1 MRRWL
6 TVLLVPLAAAA
17 VSMGQ
22 GVTVDSAS
30 QQGPITLQ
38 QADVGTAT
46 VGSSGTSAS
55 VSLGTLPLAADDML
69 DLSSSDASWQVSAR
83 LVSFTGYAG
92 GLDTITL
99 ALRDGILTEAQV
111 VVVAGIATQTSGAP
125 IDLPTGSPAELTVV
139 GVGAGTVDI
148 ELVATPDGGGPS
160 LVYQV
165 SLDSS

>member
-6 TVLLVPLAAAA
+6 AILLVPVAAAA
-17 VSMGQ
+17 LSMDQDVAVVG
-22 GVTVDSAS
+22 AS
-30 QQGPITLQ
+30 QAGPVTLQ

-46 VGSSGTSAS
+46 IGSSGTSAS
-55 VSLGTLPLAADDML
+55 VSLGTLPVAADDML
-69 DLSSSDASWQVSAR
+69 DLSSSDASWNIHAR

-99 ALRDGILTEAQV
+99 ALRDGVLTETQV
-111 VVVAGIATQTSGAP
+111 VVVAGISTQTVGSAV
-125 IDLPTGSPAELTVV
+125 DLPTGSPAELTVV
-139 GVGAGTVDI
+139 GVGAGSIDI

-160 LVYQV
+160 LIYAV